1 MDTTEAK
8 RIETTNYE
16 RYQLAASHGW
26 QFHADL
32 PELLNRWPVLPFN
45 QRGDKRLAF
54 GVVTGAFQGLSF
66 TVFDFHRRPTVTSV
80 HTRWTNKKVNELD
93 TITIDTVWA
102 IRLPMAVPPFQI
114 VSSTDS
120 NWDTEQYPEPAT
132 HDRKFNRWY
141 KLIDT
146 DPNVAARILSQPV
159 MTMMREQKLH
169 NWSLVGTDLLYVEH
183 PIFGRVKPDDV
194 IESLGALAA
203 LVSVLPLHN
212 PAPQH
217 YPQQYPPHYPQ
228 QAAYQQPAH
237 PMQPGYPQPQYGY
250 PPQPGYQPGYP
261 QQPGYPPQAG
271 Y

>member
-1 MDTTEAK
+1 MDTIEAN

-16 RYQLAASHGW
+16 RYQLATSQGW
-26 QFHADL
+26 QFQADQ
-32 PELLNRWPVLPFN
+32 PDLLNRWPVLPFN

-54 GVVTGAFQGLSF
+54 GVVTGAFHGLNF

-80 HTRWTNKKVNELD
+80 HTRWTKKKVNELD

-102 IRLPMAVPPFQI
+102 IRLPTAVPPFQI
-114 VSSTDS
+114 VSSTES
-120 NWDTEQYPEPAT
+120 NWDTEHYPEPPT

-159 MTMMREQKLH
+159 MTLMRQQKLH

-194 IESLGALAA
+194 IESLDALAG
-203 LVSVLPLHN
+203 LVSLLPLHN
-212 PAPQH
+212 PRP
-217 YPQQYPPHYPQ
+217 PQYP
-228 QAAYQQPAH
+228 QAAY
-237 PMQPGYPQPQYGY
+237 PQ
-250 PPQPGYQPGYP
+250 QPGYQPGYPPPQHPQPQYGYP
-261 QQPGYPPQAG
+261 QQPGYPPQRG